1 MKSVNE
7 YLSEGRKVVNT
18 FYQIDGKNKKILLAR
33 WRRMAMANSDTIESI
48 MAIETILHAVPGTY
62 INSISVDGE
71 IVMERVFYSDGSI
84 MAVERELEKEEYKH

>member
-18 FYQIDGKNKKILLAR
+18 FYQIDGKNKKIVLAR
-33 WRRMAMANSDTIESI
+33 WRRMAMANSDTIEAI
-48 MAIETILHAVPGTY
+48 MAIETILQAVPGTY

-71 IVMERVFYSDGSI
+71 IVKERVFYSDGSI

>member
-33 WRRMAMANSDTIESI
+33 WRRMAMANSDTIEAI
-48 MAIETILHAVPGTY
+48 MAIETILQAVPGTY

>member
-18 FYQIDGKNKKILLAR
+18 FYQIDGKNNKILLAR
-33 WRRMAMANSDTIESI
+33 WRRMAMANSDTIEAI
-48 MAIETILHAVPGTY
+48 MAIETILQAVPGTY
-62 INSISVDGE
+62 INSISVDGV
-71 IVMERVFYSDGSI
+71 IVKERVFYSDGSI